1 MADQP
6 PSHMPHYDYRDD
18 EISLYELWN
27 TLVKRR
33 VLIGVVL
40 ALSVAGASVFA
51 LTRTPVYTMDA
62 VLEVGVMPT
71 LNGGG
76 LQKIAAPS
84 EVISQAL
91 EVVAPRIQAKRPVQP
106 GTESWTDFEAEIL
119 NAEAGLIRFHTQI
132 PAEQASRS
140 TEHANLVLDA
150 VIGAHGSDLEQRA
163 NHLNRRLSEARE
175 ELDRVLRA
183 NEGLVSAIDAAQG
196 AAQME
201 RDNIEALNRQLSA
214 TLSSIVGAVIS
225 QNAAAEVSA
234 IRDSIARLDAAADNM
249 RPTQVVRAPA
259 LADSPEGQP
268 AATIIALGA
277 VLGLMLGVFAAFG
290 REFLANAAAEGTEN

>member
-40 ALSVAGASVFA
+40 ALSVAGASVYA

-62 VLEVGVMPT
+62 VLEVGVMPSV
-71 LNGGG
+71 GEDGMAV
-76 LQKIAAPS
+76 QSIEAPS
-84 EVISQAL
+84 GLVTRLNEVVIPQVVDEQDATSAVTAELLSKESRLVRLHAQVTQADAAAASDSINAITDNLIETHDSQIAQSAAYYEQRLQETQAELARVLQSNQAL
-91 EVVAPRIQAKRPVQP
+91 TGAMQA
-106 GTESWTDFEAEIL
+106 AE
-119 NAEAGLIRFHTQI
+119 
-132 PAEQASRS
+132 
-140 TEHANLVLDA
+140 
-150 VIGAHGSDLEQRA
+150 RA
-163 NHLNRRLSEARE
+163 N
-175 ELDRVLRA
+175 
-183 NEGLVSAIDAAQG
+183 SAQES
-196 AAQME
+196 QVE
-201 RDNIEALNRQLSA
+201 SLNRQLAA
-214 TLSSIVGAVIS
+214 TLSSIVGAIIS
-225 QNAAAEVSA
+225 RDATSEISGIRNTIAQLEVAE
-234 IRDSIARLDAAADNM
+234 DTM

-259 LADSPEGQP
+259 LADEPEGQP

-290 REFLANAAAEGTEN
+290 REFLANAAEQA